1 MDIKSGEEVGNRNPL
16 SLFELSGA
24 VVSSVMGHVEK
35 EVWALPGPV
44 LQGILPL
51 LNIYYLERIEEIA
64 VKKGLST
71 EPIWCRLWFDIMKT
85 RPSRL
90 ENIKCWRKKFLET
103 FFSNVLRGIL
113 DVSSHQRLSD
123 PCFLPLL
130 YTSRHITE
138 LTIYNMLEGV
148 SELMAEHNQ
157 RVLENLAVSLRTL
170 TFRHLLSSS
179 LSTRRQLNLFLHRL
193 IHHGAVNYLS
203 MYSWPDPDPALL
215 ALILK
220 MSAGIWNPGKTLMN
234 AEELCHLCTE
244 KSTVQSQKLDQECRP
259 PLGSDQLFPRAATGQ
274 FSDNELRNVEILPS
288 VPQEFFPGFE
298 NAVELS
304 RTSNKSFSEPLDHRL
319 GNSSYQSQTLH
330 NASSKSFSAEV
341 ASVSFSPAKP
351 SQGSFALGKSPKRR
365 KAVITKKHSICQKT
379 SKVTAEMEDLYDFVF
394 TIAKEEEEMAFYHKI
409 KNVDKGEH
417 FANESSLRAE
427 ASSVTGMVGS
437 EGTRPVGIT
446 SLKTVSRF
454 RSVSTLEVFSIPL
467 SRNTCQMLGNLLSS
481 WVSLEKLILTLNG
494 LGPGIFSILSGL
506 RILSQRSDYCLRVVR
521 ISDMFAHVPCMN
533 LVHSFLSAVPLL
545 RVLLVS
551 FDLKTAAEW
560 NRLEEDMGSSSLVEK
575 IPETYLEHLE
585 IRFPREP
592 LQTSL
597 LVPVLKASGSLQSL
611 SLDSVAISCPQ
622 EVWLLLQALK
632 EYNPKLKKLSFHDV
646 NLSGHSKEVLFLL
659 QNPILQEINFSFCRL
674 FENCTAELLTEM
686 ITAMKK
692 NSSLT
697 TLKLPG
703 NRLGNHRLIA
713 LADIFAEDSSSS
725 ISHLDVSSNCIKP
738 DGLLEFAKKLESYTA
753 ERRERFKFTKLC
765 LYQNWLDQDAITAQE
780 ALSRLK
786 AMCSVVSDAWD
797 SSQAFADYIS
807 VM

>member
-1 MDIKSGEEVGNRNPL
+1 MEIESGEDVGNRNPL

-35 EVWALPGPV
+35 EVWALPGPI

-51 LNIYYLERIEEIA
+51 LNIYYLERIEETA

-123 PCFLPLL
+123 PYFLPLL

-138 LTIYNMLEGV
+138 LTIYNVLEGV

-157 RVLENLAVSLRTL
+157 CVLENLAVSLRTL

-179 LSTRRQLNLFLHRL
+179 LSTRRQLSLFLHRL
-193 IHHGAVNYLS
+193 IHHGAVSYLS
-203 MYSWPDPDPALL
+203 MNSWPDPDPALL
-215 ALILK
+215 AVILK
-220 MSAGIWNPGKTLMN
+220 MSAGIWNPGKTLTN
-234 AEELCHLCTE
+234 VEELCHLCRE
-244 KSTVQSQKLDQECRP
+244 KLTVQSQKLDKECRP
-259 PLGSDQLFPRAATGQ
+259 PLCSDQLFPKAATGQ
-274 FSDNELRNVEILPS
+274 FSDNELRNVKILPS
-288 VPQEFFPGFE
+288 VPQEFFPGIE

-304 RTSNKSFSEPLDHRL
+304 RTSSKSFSEPLDCQL
-319 GNSSYQSQTLH
+319 GNSSYQSRMPH
-330 NASSKSFSAEV
+330 NGSSKSFTAEV
-341 ASVSFSPAKP
+341 ASVSFSPGKP
-351 SQGSFALGKSPKRR
+351 SQGSLALGKSPKRR
-365 KAVITKKHSICQKT
+365 KAVVTKKHSIDQKT
-379 SKVTAEMEDLYDFVF
+379 SKVTTEMEDLYDFVF

-409 KNVDKGEH
+409 RNVDKGEH
-417 FANESSLRAE
+417 FANESSLPAE
-427 ASSVTGMVGS
+427 ASSVTGMVCS
-437 EGTRPVGIT
+437 EGTRPIGIT
-446 SLKTVSRF
+446 SLKTISHF

-467 SRNTCQMLGNLLSS
+467 TRNTCQMLGNLLSS
-481 WVSLEKLILTLNG
+481 WVSLEKLILTLN
-494 LGPGIFSILSGL
+494 
-506 RILSQRSDYCLRVVR
+506 
-521 ISDMFAHVPCMN
+521 
-533 LVHSFLSAVPLL
+533 
-545 RVLLVS
+545 
-551 FDLKTAAEW
+551 
-560 NRLEEDMGSSSLVEK
+560 
-575 IPETYLEHLE
+575 ETYLEHLE

-611 SLDSVAISCPQ
+611 SLDSVAIPCPQ

-632 EYNPKLKKLSFHDV
+632 EHNPNLKKLNFHDV

-674 FENCTAELLTEM
+674 FENCTTELLTEM
-686 ITAMKK
+686 ITTMKK

-703 NRLGNHRLIA
+703 NRLGNNRLIA

-725 ISHLDVSSNCIKP
+725 INHLDVSSNCIKP

-753 ERRERFKFTKLC
+753 ECRERFKSTKLC
-765 LYQNWLDQDAITAQE
+765 LYQNWLDQDAVTAQE

>member
-220 MSAGIWNPGKTLMN
+220 MSAGIWNP
-234 AEELCHLCTE
+234 
-244 KSTVQSQKLDQECRP
+244 
-259 PLGSDQLFPRAATGQ
+259 
-274 FSDNELRNVEILPS
+274 
-288 VPQEFFPGFE
+288 
-298 NAVELS
+298 
-304 RTSNKSFSEPLDHRL
+304 
-319 GNSSYQSQTLH
+319 
-330 NASSKSFSAEV
+330 
-341 ASVSFSPAKP
+341 
-351 SQGSFALGKSPKRR
+351 
-365 KAVITKKHSICQKT
+365 
-379 SKVTAEMEDLYDFVF
+379 
-394 TIAKEEEEMAFYHKI
+394 
-409 KNVDKGEH
+409 
-417 FANESSLRAE
+417 E